1 MDYYVTVDKPER
13 SVENGNNT
21 VSAWLGIVDRRFH
34 LRYVAS
40 RADIAD
46 GVEPFLP
53 AVLLAAM
60 SKRATIRMSGDVS
73 GRLLSSLTTIQDIF
87 HVWSPRRLYRV
98 PIEGAA
104 PAPPRPPIGQGIGC
118 FFTGGVDSWYSVLKH
133 RDEITHLVYVHGF
146 DVRLEDRPLRTRVSA
161 MLHEV
166 AQHLDKP
173 LLEVETNLHAITDQY
188 VGWEFYH
195 GPALASVALLLSP
208 ILRKIYIPATHT
220 YAALYSLGS
229 HPLLDPLWSTEAVE
243 IVHDGCES
251 SRSQKVMR
259 VASHELALRTLR
271 VCWLNPG
278 GAYNCGRCEKCLRT
292 MIALRAAGALEKAPT
307 FGELDLRAVSR
318 IPITTPGGRE
328 HIEQNLRVMK
338 EQGVHDPALAQA
350 LNDCLRG
357 KYYRGLWAVARGI
370 KNSVLPLVKGA
381 AK

>member
-1 MDYYVTVDKPER
+1 MDYVTVDKPER
-13 SVENGNNT
+13 SVENGNT
-21 VSAWLGIVDRRFH
+21 ILSAWLGIVDRRYY
-34 LRYVAS
+34 LRYAAS
-40 RADIAD
+40 RADVTD

-60 SKRATIRMSGDVS
+60 LKRATIRMSGDVS
-73 GRLLSSLTTIQDIF
+73 ARLLSSLTTIQDIF
-87 HVWSPRRLYRV
+87 HVWDPRRLYPV

-104 PAPPRPPIGQGIGC
+104 PAPPRPPIGRGIGC

-146 DVRLEDRPLRTRVSA
+146 DVRLDDRPLRTRVSA

-166 AQHLDKP
+166 AQHLGKP
-173 LLEVETNLHAITDQY
+173 LLEVETNLHAITDRY
-188 VGWEFYH
+188 VEWEFYH

-208 ILRKIYIPATHT
+208 VLRKIYIPATHT

-229 HPLLDPLWSTEAVE
+229 HPLLDPLWSTEEVE

-259 VASHELALRTLR
+259 LATYEPALRTLR
-271 VCWLNPG
+271 SCWLNPG

-292 MIALRAAGALEKAPT
+292 MIALRAAGALDRAPT

-318 IPITTPGGRE
+318 IPLKTAGGRE
-328 HIEQNLRVMK
+328 HIEQNLRIME

-370 KNSVLPLVKGA
+370 KHSVLPLVKGA

>member
-1 MDYYVTVDKPER
+1 MNYVTVDKPER
-13 SVENGNNT
+13 SVENGNNILST
-21 VSAWLGIVDRRFH
+21 WLGIVDQRYY
-34 LRYVAS
+34 LRYAAS
-40 RADIAD
+40 RADVAD

-60 SKRATIRMSGDVS
+60 LKRATIRMSGDVS
-73 GRLLSSLTTIQDIF
+73 ARLLSSLTTIQDIF
-87 HVWSPRRLYRV
+87 HVWSPRHLYPV

-104 PAPPRPPIGQGIGC
+104 PTPPRPRIGQGIGC

-146 DVRLEDRPLRTRVSA
+146 DVRLEDWPLRTRVSA
-161 MLHEV
+161 MLHDV
-166 AQHLDKP
+166 AQHLGKS
-173 LLEVETNLHAITDQY
+173 LLEVETNLHPIADRY

-208 ILRKIYIPATHT
+208 VLHKIYIPATHT

-229 HPLLDPLWSTEAVE
+229 HPLLDPLWSTEEVE

-259 VASHELALRTLR
+259 IALYETALRTLR

-292 MIALRAAGALEKAPT
+292 MIALRAAGALDRAPT

-318 IPITTPGGRE
+318 IPITTAGGRE
-328 HIEQNLRVMK
+328 HIEQNLRIM
-338 EQGVHDPALAQA
+338 EEGGVHDPALAQA

-370 KNSVLPLVKGA
+370 KNSVLPLVKAA